1 MKNLQH
7 SMQTLSD
14 HLIAV
19 PQKFRTIAQKCVS
32 GQRITD
38 EEGLLLY
45 TDAELG
51 LLGVLANL
59 VRERKHGN
67 KAFFNKNIHLEPTNL
82 CIYSCDFCAFYRKK
96 GQDGIW
102 DYSIE
107 EMLQK
112 VLKYPEGAITEVHI
126 VGGVHPEHDVNFYCE
141 LIKRIKKERPHLHV
155 KGFTAVELDFMIRKG
170 GLRLEEGLEKLKTA
184 GLDSIPGGGAEIFNQ
199 EIRAKICGKK
209 SPTQM
214 WLKIHEA
221 AHTIGIPS
229 NATML
234 YGHIENYEH
243 RIHHMNLLRELQD
256 RTGKFNTFIP
266 LKYKSMNNHL
276 AELGEVPAI
285 EDLRNFAVSR
295 IFMDNVPHLKAYW
308 PMIGKGVSQLALS
321 FGVDD
326 VDGTIDDTTKIYS
339 MAGAEDKHPAMS
351 TSQIVQLIR
360 DARRVPVERD
370 SLYNEVKQY

>member
-1 MKNLQH
+1 MH
-7 SMQTLSD
+7 STID
-14 HLIAV
+14 NFIAI
-19 PQKFRTIAQKCVS
+19 PEKFKAIAEKCIN
-32 GQRITD
+32 GERISED
-38 EEGLLLY
+38 EGLLLY
-45 TDAELG
+45 EEAELG
-51 LLGVLANL
+51 LLGMLANTI
-59 VRERKHGN
+59 REKKHGN

-82 CIYSCDFCAFYRKK
+82 CIYSCDFCSFYRKK
-96 GQDGIW
+96 GEDGLW
-102 DYSIE
+102 DYTID
-107 EMLQK
+107 EMVK
-112 VLKYPEGAITEVHI
+112 SVTKYSEGEITEVHI
-126 VGGVHPEHDVNFYCE
+126 VGGVHPEHDVHFYCD
-141 LIKRIKKERPHLHV
+141 LIKRIKKERPNLHV

-170 GLRLEEGLEKLKTA
+170 GCSLEEGLQLLKDA

-221 AHTIGIPS
+221 AHNIGIPS

-234 YGHIENYEH
+234 YGHIEKFEH
-243 RIHHMNLLRELQD
+243 RIHHMKLLRDLQD
-256 RTGKFNTFIP
+256 RTGRFNTFIP

-295 IFMDNVPHLKAYW
+295 IFMDNIPHLKAYW
-308 PMIGKGVSQLALS
+308 PMIGKSVSQLAMS

-339 MAGAEDKHPAMS
+339 MAGAEDKNPAMS
-351 TSQIVQLIR
+351 TEQIIKLIKE
-360 DARRVPVERD
+360 ARREPVERD
-370 SLYNEVKQY
+370 SIYNVVRNF